1 MVPTDSPVRE
11 LFSKAFG
18 AQPRVI
24 GRAPGRVE
32 VLGNH
37 TDYNEG
43 FVLSAAIDRY
53 LHVAVAPSDDFRFV
67 SALFPETVIAK
78 DAAPQKDSR
87 WVNYSLG
94 VYSMLKQNGR
104 QVRPFSIAIQS
115 DIPMG
120 AGLSSSAALEVATGL
135 ALSRLYGFDVPAEE
149 MARICQKAEHEYAGA
164 KCGLLDQFSVLFGK
178 KDHLL
183 FTDFRTL
190 RHELVP
196 IAAEATLAIT
206 PSGITHSLGES
217 AYNDRRRECF
227 EAAAYFA
234 KVNPALK
241 TLRDVS
247 WNELMAA
254 EGAFDATEFR
264 RARHIVGEDERVVR
278 GAGLLRAHDLAGF
291 GKLLYESHESSR
303 TNFENS
309 CSELDLL
316 VDITKTIEGV
326 FGARLSGGGFG
337 GATLT
342 LLDIAARE
350 VFANAL
356 CEAFEKQCGRK
367 TTVHIARIADGACV
381 V

>member
-1 MVPTDSPVRE
+1 MAPSDSPVRE

-67 SALFPETVIAK
+67 SALFPETVIAQ

-87 WVNYSLG
+87 WVNYMLG
-94 VYSMLKQNGR
+94 VYAMLQQKR
-104 QVRPFSIAIQS
+104 WPVRPFSMAVQS

-190 RHELVP
+190 EHELLP
-196 IAAEATLAIT
+196 IAAEVTLAIT

-227 EAAAYFA
+227 EAAAWFS
-234 KVNPALK
+234 KGNPAMK

-254 EGAFDATEFR
+254 EGAFGATAFR

-278 GAGLLRAHDLAGF
+278 GKGLLRAGDLPGF

-303 TNFENS
+303 KYFENS

-316 VDITKTIEGV
+316 VDIVKTIDGV
-326 FGARLSGGGFG
+326 YGARLSGGGFG

-342 LLDIAARE
+342 LLDSSACE
-350 VFANAL
+350 PFADAL
-356 CEAFEKQCGRK
+356 CETFEKQCGRK
-367 TTVHIARIADGACV
+367 TTVHIARIANGACAL
-381 V
+381 